1 MKRTTLIILSLLL
14 FLEPIQPTP
23 SHKFNSIFSFGDS
36 CTDTGNANVLAKK
49 RSWSSYTHNL
59 PYGMTFFRR
68 PSNRF
73 CDGRLIVDFLAEEFG
88 LPYLKPYL
96 GKNESF
102 RQGAN
107 FAVVG
112 ATALDDTFF
121 RQHNI
126 TTSKSPSRKSLSSQ
140 LQWFEELKPSLCQT
154 PKECRDY
161 FGRSLFILGQIQ
173 GNDYF
178 TMPSSLSVEQ
188 MMSYSSAIIQTIA
201 RTIKELIDQGAKT
214 VVVAGNIP
222 IGCLPIYLIINGK
235 SKGHSSYDP
244 STGCIEKYNRLS
256 RHHNSLLLEAIKK
269 LRIKYRDAKI
279 IYADIYKPIIDF
291 IRFPQRYGFT
301 SKPLVVCCGTSHEF
315 NWPGGEYNWDL
326 LRQCGTPNVTA
337 CQNPSTYVNWDGLC
351 FTEATNRYVAN
362 SWLKGPYAD
371 PPILD
376 AHTN

>member
-49 RSWSSYTHNL
+49 RSWSSYTDNL

-73 CDGRLIVDFLAEEFG
+73 CDGRLIVDFL
-88 LPYLKPYL
+88 
-96 GKNESF
+96 
-102 RQGAN
+102 
-107 FAVVG
+107 G

-121 RQHNI
+121 KQHNI

-178 TMPSSLSVEQ
+178 T
-188 MMSYSSAIIQTIA
+188 YHA
-201 RTIKELIDQGAKT
+201 
-214 VVVAGNIP
+214 
-222 IGCLPIYLIINGK
+222 
-235 SKGHSSYDP
+235 
-244 STGCIEKYNRLS
+244 
-256 RHHNSLLLEAIKK
+256 
-269 LRIKYRDAKI
+269 
-279 IYADIYKPIIDF
+279 
-291 IRFPQRYGFT
+291 
-301 SKPLVVCCGTSHEF
+301 
-315 NWPGGEYNWDL
+315 
-326 LRQCGTPNVTA
+326 
-337 CQNPSTYVNWDGLC
+337 
-351 FTEATNRYVAN
+351 
-362 SWLKGPYAD
+362 
-371 PPILD
+371 
-376 AHTN
+376 